1 MWRYDEERYDSNLVE
16 DKSTNGRFSCNF
28 HGFISRRGLEE
39 LSLIEGHLNSEKYCD
54 ILENT
59 VFLLWITFRHIS
71 SLPSCVT
78 GINMKEIW
86 FNINFFEFS
95 SMFKLCLNLFRSPIH
110 TSNYTKEFIENN
122 CPAYQIYWPS
132 EGADMNPLENAWTDL
147 HKSVSQKIREDGRP
161 DSRDELWNYISNSW
175 EELGETD
182 IVENLY
188 RSMPNRMLSVIRESL
203 ET

>member
-1 MWRYDEERYDSNLVE
+1 MSGHNLFSQVAYLFEELNFFFNFKLLKDGKTCQSYANGRVYMWRYDEERYDSNLVE

-78 GINMKEIW
+78 GINMKEI
-86 FNINFFEFS
+86 
-95 SMFKLCLNLFRSPIH
+95 
-110 TSNYTKEFIENN
+110 
-122 CPAYQIYWPS
+122 
-132 EGADMNPLENAWTDL
+132 
-147 HKSVSQKIREDGRP
+147 
-161 DSRDELWNYISNSW
+161 
-175 EELGETD
+175 
-182 IVENLY
+182 
-188 RSMPNRMLSVIRESL
+188 
-203 ET
+203 